1 MTDAQKRFCNE
12 YLIDLNATRAYKVAY
27 PNCKKD
33 ETASVN
39 GSKLLRNTKVQEY
52 IAIHQKQREER
63 TQVTQDKVIQELA
76 KIAFADIRE
85 LYSDTGS
92 LKNIKCLED
101 NIAGAISS
109 IETFEEYEGRG
120 EDREYIGD
128 TKKVKLL
135 DKTKALELLGKHL
148 GIFTDKL
155 ELEQSKPFE
164 VNISIKKK

>member
-1 MTDAQKRFCNE
+1 MTKKQRIFADE
-12 YLIDLNATRAYKVAY
+12 YLIDLNATKAYKVAY

-33 ETASVN
+33 ETACVN
-39 GSKLLRNTKVQEY
+39 GSRLLRNAKVKEY
-52 IAIHQKQREER
+52 IAIHQKKREER
-63 TQVTQDKVIQELA
+63 TQVTQDRVIQELA
-76 KIAFADIRE
+76 KIAFADIRK
-85 LYSDTGS
+85 LYDNNGN
-92 LKNIKCLED
+92 LKNVKCLED
-101 NIAGAISS
+101 DIAGAVSQL
-109 IETFEEYEGRG
+109 ETFEEYEGRG

-155 ELEQSKPFE
+155 ELEQTKPFE